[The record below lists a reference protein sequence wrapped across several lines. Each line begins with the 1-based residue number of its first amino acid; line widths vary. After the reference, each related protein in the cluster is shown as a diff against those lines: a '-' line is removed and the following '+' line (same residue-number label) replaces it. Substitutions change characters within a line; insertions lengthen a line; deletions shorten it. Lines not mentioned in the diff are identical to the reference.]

1 MLQFVEKSLQIID
14 KENFIK
20 NVQVEKLKV
29 IVNTILKLI
38 NDEEYKKMDLE
49 VKQVING
56 VVCIIFTVLEPSVAF
71 ILFEFVD

>member
-20 NVQVEKLKV
+20 NVQVGKLKV

-71 ILFEFVD
+71 ILFEVVD

>member
-29 IVNTILKLI
+29 ILNTILKLI

-56 VVCIIFTVLEPSVAF
+56 VVCLIFTVLEPSVAF